1 MATVISSEY
10 LDKHNVDKYN
20 FKILALGG
28 SKSTESPHKFQ
39 KTVFGNVEKKEAE
52 EEKKETKVDTSSIS
66 SNSKDSLIE
75 SLMKKTDEMST
86 NFIKLQMKLEAK
98 EEEYEQKLAQAKE
111 SSFSEGFEAGKI
123 EASKDIESS
132 LSQRV
137 EQLANSI
144 SKLDSSAEDFSRS
157 LEVIK
162 QDLVSA
168 AINIASEVVK
178 VEVSLNSSEIA
189 KNLAQEIVDDLKES
203 SSIKLKVNPVDH
215 GALSEYFGGLKHI
228 EVISDSAVSAGGV
241 IVLSDVGNVDA
252 QINKRFER
260 VKKTALGSE

>member
-10 LDKHNVDKYN
+10 LDKHNIDKYN
-20 FKILALGG
+20 FKILALG
-28 SKSTESPHKFQ
+28 SAKNSEDNTKFQ
-39 KTVFGNVEKKEAE
+39 KTVFGNLEKQTVS

-98 EEEYEQKLAQAKE
+98 EEEYEQKLAQVKE
-111 SSFSEGFEAGKI
+111 SSFSEGFEAGKL
-123 EASKDIESS
+123 EASKNVETV

-144 SKLDSSAEDFSRS
+144 KKLDLCADEFSNS

-162 QDLVSA
+162 QDLISA
-168 AINIASEVVK
+168 ALNIASEVVK
-178 VEVSLNSSEIA
+178 VELSLNSSEIA
-189 KNLAQEIVDDLKES
+189 KNLAQEVIDDLQES
-203 SSIKLKVNPVDH
+203 SSIKLKVNPIDH

-228 EVISDSAVSAGGV
+228 EVLSDSAVSAGGV

-252 QINKRFER
+252 QINKRFQR
-260 VKKTALGSE
+260 VKKTALSSE